1 LPFGLAGIGAG
12 AGGSFRRP
20 PAACVRDASLP
31 KLKTGGSCAVRA
43 ARFRHDAPRG
53 VRACATCEPISSS
66 CSPSGAEPV
75 LYAGWEAIDE
85 AERALGEPHGRP
97 RIKLC
102 TWDDLLTAAR
112 N

>member
-1 LPFGLAGIGAG
+1 M
-12 AGGSFRRP
+12 GSARR
-20 PAACVRDASLP
+20 ADCSW
-31 KLKTGGSCAVRA
+31 
-43 ARFRHDAPRG
+43 
-53 VRACATCEPISSS
+53 PIS
-66 CSPSGAEPV
+66 CELLVERGAEPV

>member
-1 LPFGLAGIGAG
+1 MRTDLVELLAE
-12 AGGSFRRP
+12 R
-20 PAACVRDASLP
+20 
-31 KLKTGGSCAVRA
+31 
-43 ARFRHDAPRG
+43 
-53 VRACATCEPISSS
+53 
-66 CSPSGAEPV
+66 GAEPV

-102 TWDDLLTAAR
+102 TWDDLLPAAP